1 MLTLYGNHQ
10 RVRGF
15 SARTID
21 RRAWSLA
28 LWAQHCHLVD
38 VELGAARPLQV
49 EQFLARWPS
58 PQSRYSVRSDLH
70 QFYAYAVA
78 NELLGADPTDGVPAP
93 KLPRRAASPIDP
105 AVVARLIDAARGLDR
120 LVLMLAAC
128 AGLRISEIAALDG
141 ADVDLEHR
149 VLTVRAGKGGSDS
162 TVPIIDELASEL
174 ERWPSSGRLV
184 PMCGASVGD
193 RIRRLLRRHGVAGRP
208 HDLRHTFATVMA
220 ERLNGNLYAVAALM
234 RHAEVATTQRYVPR
248 PVVDPATIS
257 GMYGAINH
265 QVTSVAPVDALS
277 TGADPND
284 RRRIA

>member
-28 LWAQHCHLVD
+28 RWAEYCHLVD
-38 VELGAARPLQV
+38 ATISTARPLQV
-49 EQFLARWPS
+49 EQFLSRWPS

-78 NELLGADPTDGVPAP
+78 NELLDVDPTVGVPAP
-93 KLPRRAASPIDP
+93 KLPRRCASPIDP
-105 AVVARLIDAARGLDR
+105 AEVARLIRASTGLDR

-128 AGLRISEIAALDG
+128 AGLRISEIANVDG
-141 ADVDLEHR
+141 ADVDLAHR
-149 VLTVRAGKGGSDS
+149 VMTVRAGKGGSDS
-162 TVPIIDELASEL
+162 TVPIIDELAAEL
-174 ERWPSSGRLV
+174 ARWPSSGALV

-193 RIRRLLRRHGVAGRP
+193 RIRRLLRRHDVPGRP
-208 HDLRHTFATVMA
+208 HDLRHTFAAVMA

-248 PVVDPATIS
+248 PAVDPATIS
-257 GMYGAINH
+257 GVY
-265 QVTSVAPVDALS
+265 
-277 TGADPND
+277 D
-284 RRRIA
+284 RTA